1 MEFSK
6 EQMKFI
12 EEVYY
17 LGYSRS
23 IGSFKKAFNSLIK
36 RIDSESLDF
45 EILERLKV
53 WINNKYPDVN
63 GMKQN
68 RSTAINCAI
77 LLGSIN
83 TGLFIKEIAA
93 FFGMFDGP
101 QRVYRAKKQL
111 NFGDKYAISVFY
123 ELVTVIEV
131 DGFKAIKDF

>member
-12 EEVYY
+12 EEIYY

-23 IGSFKKAFNSLIK
+23 IGSFKKAFNSLNK

-53 WINNKYPDVN
+53 WINCKYPDVK

-68 RSTAINCAI
+68 RATAINCAI
-77 LLGSIN
+77 LLGKLN
-83 TGLFIKEIAA
+83 TDLLLKEVAA
-93 FFGMFDGP
+93 YFSEFDGP

-111 NFGDKYAISVFY
+111 NFGDKFVISVFY